1 MLTMAVRLLPRGMG
15 DCIQG
20 WKRNILDRIK
30 MVFGFG
36 VPEFH

>member
-1 MLTMAVRLLPRGMG
+1 VLPGWDGRVRL
-15 DCIQG
+15 QG